1 MLIKVCDDMGIISI
15 TGALGS
21 GKSTVAKNI
30 CAKTGFSYFS
40 TGTIQRKIA
49 EERGIDTLQL
59 NQLCGSDKSVDDLI
73 DGRLRQMNVDGT
85 TDIVLD
91 SRLAWFFVGNS
102 FKVYLTALPSVA
114 ADRVF
119 HDDKRV
125 GEPTGDQL
133 EVMGNLLERQRIENE
148 RFKRFYNAD
157 CFDLNNFD
165 IVVDSSKSTVDDIAD
180 LIISEFDAS
189 LKTGSYTPTRWIS
202 PLLPLPAEGCSADG
216 PVALSFTGDAYFV
229 HSGLDILREAVAN
242 GISLIKYTLL

>member
-1 MLIKVCDDMGIISI
+1 MGIISI

-30 CAKTGFSYFS
+30 CAKNGFSYFS

-91 SRLAWFFVGNS
+91 SRLAWFFVGKS

-133 EVMGNLLERQRIENE
+133 EVMKNLLERQRVENE

-165 IVVDSSKSTVDDIAD
+165 IIVDSSKSTVDEIAD
-180 LIISEFDAS
+180 LIIAEFGKS
-189 LKTGSYTPTRWIS
+189 LSGEGYAQTRWIS
-202 PLLPLPAEGCSADG
+202 PLLPVPAEGCLEDG
-216 PVALSFTGDAYFV
+216 PLVLSRDEDAYYV
-229 HSGLDILREAVAN
+229 HSGLRILKEAVAN
-242 GISLIKYTLL
+242 GVSLIKYTLL

>member
-1 MLIKVCDDMGIISI
+1 MGIISI

-30 CAKTGFSYFS
+30 CSKTGFSYFS

-73 DGRLRQMNVDGT
+73 DGRLRQMNEDGT

-91 SRLAWFFVGNS
+91 SRLAWFFVGKS

-133 EVMGNLLERQRIENE
+133 EVMRNLLERQRIENE

-157 CFDLNNFD
+157 CFDLNNFN

-180 LIISEFDAS
+180 LIISEFNS
-189 LKTGSYTPTRWIS
+189 YLESGSYSSTRWIS
-202 PLLPLPAEGCSADG
+202 PLLPEPSEGCTADG
-216 PVALSFTGDAYFV
+216 PVQLSCNGEAYFA
-229 HSGLDILREAVAN
+229 HSGLNTLKEAAAK
-242 GISLIKYTLL
+242 GISLIQYTFL

>member
-1 MLIKVCDDMGIISI
+1 MGIISI

-21 GKSTVAKNI
+21 GKSTVARNI
-30 CAKTGFSYFS
+30 CAKNGFNYFS

-91 SRLAWFFVGNS
+91 SRLAWFFVDKS

-133 EVMGNLLERQRIENE
+133 EVMRNLLERQRVENE

-165 IVVDSSKSTVDDIAD
+165 IVVDSSKSSVDEIAD
-180 LIISEFDAS
+180 LIIEQFGAYLRD
-189 LKTGSYTPTRWIS
+189 GRYDQTRWVS
-202 PLLPLPAEGCSADG
+202 PLLPVPAEECNEDG
-216 PVALSFTGDAYFV
+216 PLVLSRGEDAYYV
-229 HSGLDILREAVAN
+229 HSGLRILREAADN
-242 GISLIKYTLL
+242 GVPLIKYTLL